1 MKRIEYSPISKGVVQ
16 TEGSALRKQAS
27 GIGNPGQDTLSDR
40 GGREDREDADSLD
53 LEEQLVSALYLVQTK
68 NEVRERAQET
78 SRETQ
83 RRSGQEVQGRGGTR
97 GVQEAQGRGGTRGV
111 QEAQDRGGTRSVQEA
126 QGRGGT
132 RGVQEAQS
140 RSRGRSSQE
149 TQGRSG
155 ARASQEPQRKGG
167 LQGTSRESQGVS
179 RERGGSQIG
188 QDRAREGARQS
199 QRRGQEPFNSREIQ
213 RKSQES
219 SSSREPRRKSQ
230 DTESAQAARRS
241 RQEAEAARRDRRRLE
256 TEWRKE
262 VRPRKRRKKG
272 NPAIV
277 LIILAVFVLL
287 AGGGG
292 WLYVDSLAYKVCRV
306 EAGVEVKPSDFLKK
320 PDENAVFTG
329 DSQNFDITE
338 PGEYKVKV
346 KSGLFT
352 HGCKLIIEDTVAP
365 QAQPVDMRV
374 EKGSSCEAEQF
385 VTDIVDAT
393 QVTVSYG
400 LKPDF
405 DTVGDQNVQ
414 IILTDKGG
422 NQTTLEAK
430 LTVFP
435 QDSEPPQII
444 GATDLTIFVGDSVSY
459 KKDVTVEDNNPEGVE
474 LSVDSSAV
482 NLKEAGVYPVVY
494 TATDAAGNTTSVTVN
509 LTIKAREHGIDEVNA
524 LADQVLARILT
535 PDMTLEQKARA
546 IFDYNKSHIGYI
558 NNSDKSDWVKAA
570 YEGLALGK
578 GDCYVYAC
586 TAKLLLT
593 RAEIPNMDIAKI
605 PTETLHYWNLVDVG
619 DGWYHFDTTPR
630 VDHPVIYMWT
640 DEKLMEYSKN
650 HKNCH
655 NYDHSAYPKVN

>member
-16 TEGSALRKQAS
+16 PEGSALRRKTS
-27 GIGNPGQDTLSDR
+27 GQGNPGQDTLSDR
-40 GGREDREDADSLD
+40 GGRENGEDADSLD

-68 NEVRERAQET
+68 NEARERAQEI

-83 RRSGQEVQGRGGTR
+83 GRGG
-97 GVQEAQGRGGTRGV
+97 
-111 QEAQDRGGTRSVQEA
+111 QEAQDR
-126 QGRGGT
+126 
-132 RGVQEAQS
+132 
-140 RSRGRSSQE
+140 SRGRVSQE

-155 ARASQEPQRKGG
+155 ARAFQEPQRKGG

-414 IILTDKGG
+414 IILKDKGG

-435 QDSEPPQII
+435 QDSEPPRII

>member
-16 TEGSALRKQAS
+16 PEGSALRRKTS
-27 GIGNPGQDTLSDR
+27 GQGNPGQDTLSDR
-40 GGREDREDADSLD
+40 GGRENGEDADSLD

-68 NEVRERAQET
+68 NEARERAQEI

-83 RRSGQEVQGRGGTR
+83 GRGGQEAQDRSR
-97 GVQEAQGRGGTRGV
+97 GRVSQETQGRSGARGGQEAQGR
-111 QEAQDRGGTRSVQEA
+111 
-126 QGRGGT
+126 
-132 RGVQEAQS
+132 
-140 RSRGRSSQE
+140 SRGRVSQE

-155 ARASQEPQRKGG
+155 ARAFQEPQRKGG

-188 QDRAREGARQS
+188 QYRAREGARQT

-414 IILTDKGG
+414 IILKDKGG

-435 QDSEPPQII
+435 QDSEPPRII

>member
-16 TEGSALRKQAS
+16 PEGSALRRKTS
-27 GIGNPGQDTLSDR
+27 GQGNPGQDTLSDR
-40 GGREDREDADSLD
+40 GGRENGEDADSLD

-83 RRSGQEVQGRGGTR
+83 RRSGQE
-97 GVQEAQGRGGTRGV
+97 AQGRGGARGV

-126 QGRGGT
+126 QGRGGA